1 MQKLLALLGAK
12 SKKEFVALLA
22 QFIKFGLVA
31 VSNTAVSMAVYY
43 IFLWISPDLYMVG
56 SVLGTILSIANA
68 FFWNDK
74 FVFTGNANDWRS
86 KLKRLGKTYV
96 SYGGTSILSNVLL
109 WIEVTFFSVS
119 KTIAPIVNL
128 LVTIPLN
135 LSSTSCGHLRKDKRQ
150 NVSRQRCGAYP
161 ARKSAV
167 SGSLTII
174 RLNEV
179 GWRCFIVENKT
190 AKYIGK
196 KYGKPGN
203 I

>member
-1 MQKLLALLGAK
+1 
-12 SKKEFVALLA
+12 
-22 QFIKFGLVA
+22 
-31 VSNTAVSMAVYY
+31 MAVYY

-109 WIEVTFFSVS
+109 WIEVAFFSVS
-119 KTIAPIVNL
+119 KTNAPIVNL

-135 LSSTSCGHLRKDKRQ
+135 LRKDNRK

>member
-22 QFIKFGLVA
+22 QFIKFGLVG

-96 SYGGTSILSNVLL
+96 SYGYVLQRQQNDCADCK
-109 WIEVTFFSVS
+109 F
-119 KTIAPIVNL
+119 A
-128 LVTIPLN
+128 
-135 LSSTSCGHLRKDKRQ
+135 GHD
-150 NVSRQRCGAYP
+150 
-161 ARKSAV
+161 SAEFYHQQV
-167 SGSLTII
+167 VDI
-174 RLNEV
+174 
-179 GWRCFIVENKT
+179 
-190 AKYIGK
+190 
-196 KYGKPGN
+196 
-203 I
+203 

>member
-12 SKKEFVALLA
+12 SKEEFVALLA
-22 QFIKFGLVA
+22 QFIKFGLVG
-31 VSNTAVSMAVYY
+31 VSNTAVSMAGVFFFFLAVYY

-135 LSSTSCGHLRKDKRQ
+135 F
-150 NVSRQRCGAYP
+150 
-161 ARKSAV
+161 
-167 SGSLTII
+167 II
-174 RLNEV
+174 
-179 GWRCFIVENKT
+179 NKLWT
-190 AKYIGK
+190 FKER
-196 KYGKPGN
+196 
-203 I
+203 

>member
-22 QFIKFGLVA
+22 QFIKFGLVG
-31 VSNTAVSMAVYY
+31 VSNTAGSMGGGYY

-74 FVFTGNANDWRS
+74 FVFTGNASDWRS

-135 LSSTSCGHLRKDKRQ
+135 F
-150 NVSRQRCGAYP
+150 
-161 ARKSAV
+161 
-167 SGSLTII
+167 II
-174 RLNEV
+174 
-179 GWRCFIVENKT
+179 NKLWT
-190 AKYIGK
+190 FKER
-196 KYGKPGN
+196 
-203 I
+203 

>member
-1 MQKLLALLGAK
+1 MQKMLALLGAK
-12 SKKEFVALLA
+12 SKEEFVALLA
-22 QFIKFGLVA
+22 QFIKFGLVG

-109 WIEVTFFSVS
+109 WIGYVLQRQQNDCADCKF
-119 KTIAPIVNL
+119 A
-128 LVTIPLN
+128 
-135 LSSTSCGHLRKDKRQ
+135 GHD
-150 NVSRQRCGAYP
+150 
-161 ARKSAV
+161 SAEFYHQQV
-167 SGSLTII
+167 VDI
-174 RLNEV
+174 
-179 GWRCFIVENKT
+179 
-190 AKYIGK
+190 
-196 KYGKPGN
+196 
-203 I
+203 